1 MADREASASASN
13 SGANMA
19 SDYEDRGEDEDE
31 EMEMDGVE
39 LGVGGV
45 VVSQQKQ
52 SSIVSQLEFKECCDG
67 VIQDAGG
74 LLGMALT
81 N

>member
-1 MADREASASASN
+1 MADREASASN

-31 EMEMDGVE
+31 EMDGVE

-52 SSIVSQLEFKECCDG
+52 SSIISQLEFKECCDG
-67 VIQDAGG
+67 VIQEVGG